1 MSKWVNDF
9 WLVGAYTEILNIT
22 FPKCVWFYSITSNEY
37 NQMAGIVK
45 SFPGWGWISVW
56 DITSVA
62 WRWTLYVPSSLIF
75 LYSRLLKCIYM
86 QWLITFNVVRKV
98 FPREV
103 NSERSKSSN
112 KFDFQSQETSGF
124 YACLSLSQLFLLSS
138 RSNEKLKFRRFLVGR
153 ITMKFLIL
161 TVTVAFFLV
170 GVFFVHL

>member
-1 MSKWVNDF
+1 M
-9 WLVGAYTEILNIT
+9 Y
-22 FPKCVWFYSITSNEY
+22 
-37 NQMAGIVK
+37 
-45 SFPGWGWISVW
+45 
-56 DITSVA
+56 
-62 WRWTLYVPSSLIF
+62 
-75 LYSRLLKCIYM
+75 IYAV
-86 QWLITFNVVRKV
+86 TDYFKVVRKV

-112 KFDFQSQETSGF
+112 EFDFQSQETSGF

-138 RSNEKLKFRRFLVGR
+138 RSSEKLKFRRFLVGR